1 MDGIG
6 GDTATVTKR
15 RQFELNVDDCVDVFV
30 PGPPM
35 PAAAVD
41 VLVESQSLEWSFDS
55 LRSSSSDEGPVS
67 ESEQVRWEASE
78 IEYDDRSEEVHGYAT
93 VSGTVHLELDVERS
107 HAHVDKKMVRLVIV
121 TLFTIISRLVLLL

>member
-6 GDTATVTKR
+6 GDTATKTKR
-15 RQFELNVDDCVDVFV
+15 RQFELNVDDCVDVLV
-30 PGPPM
+30 PGPP
-35 PAAAVD
+35 AAVD

-93 VSGTVHLELDVERS
+93 VSGTVHLDDVEERS
-107 HAHVDKKMVRLVIV
+107 HAHVDKDDRKMVRLVIV
-121 TLFTIISRLVLLL
+121 TLFVTINY